1 MDASAGVFPT
11 ASDPTLRASLFGVF
25 TLATSA
31 GGAITI
37 SNRRARA
44 LLAMLCLA
52 PGETLERDFV
62 SKLLWPGRFQ
72 AQARASLRQCL
83 LMIDKSLGP
92 MAGGVPRFIAR

>member
-1 MDASAGVFPT
+1 M
-11 ASDPTLRASLFGVF
+11 FGVF
-25 TLATSA
+25 SLATAA
-31 GGAITI
+31 GEEILI

-52 PGETLERDFV
+52 PGETLERDYV

-83 LMIDKSLGP
+83 LTIDKSLGP
-92 MAGGVPRFIAR
+92 LAGGVLDLSHGRIAIDVRRVQTDLGHL